1 MSFTFS
7 VCAYLPTNHQL
18 LGNLID
24 VRNMSRSCMSHPF
37 QTILLS
43 NETFTYPNISDA
55 GALEG
60 ITSLL
65 RKEDP
70 AHCSRIYS

>member
-1 MSFTFS
+1 
-7 VCAYLPTNHQL
+7 
-18 LGNLID
+18 
-24 VRNMSRSCMSHPF
+24 MSHPF